1 MGRVKKLTSEIVG
14 RVKKSTEWKNVP
26 SEKVGLNN
34 KNRNTKNE
42 IRPDKKIPMISNWV
56 KMTSFDFCTERVQ
69 TSSCHHCTSRS
80 RHESLLLKNL
90 IAARSFL
97 CLEWEHL
104 HLAEKILNYK
114 WEGHWDFKFTNWLF
128 FQVLELWEDKEQRKN
143 GGKIKKYWVQL

>member
-1 MGRVKKLTSEIVG
+1 MIISWKPLATLESCWQLLLIANNIGNRIWVKMS
-14 RVKKSTEWKNVP
+14 
-26 SEKVGLNN
+26 
-34 KNRNTKNE
+34 
-42 IRPDKKIPMISNWV
+42 KIPMISNWV